1 MERLSILSRR
11 AAVHLMQRTGCAVL
25 ALDVSATKI
34 GVAVSDPSRIRGLP
48 LFTLRRDRLDASG
61 AATRAPRRPR
71 IRAPALTRILSSG
84 GLPLLRQLRV

>member
-1 MERLSILSRR
+1 
-11 AAVHLMQRTGCAVL
+11 MQRTGCAVL

-71 IRAPALTRILSSG
+71 IRAPALTRARAVPTKTILVT
-84 GLPLLRQLRV
+84 RVRKNLQIDEKI